1 MNRAF
6 DYNGVQI
13 APSRP
18 VQKLVRRSRILHVDS
33 GDRDTGLFPN
43 NGNFTLYL
51 PRAYE
56 RVVGINIKDAEF
68 PSLST
73 VQVWDV
79 SVNGGSR
86 DSQPPHY
93 PGSQLTA
100 TNFFAGATGDPSYFF
115 LEIHGLNMSDETARS
130 ADRSASTNS
139 VFGKFVGGKF
149 ADPVIYNESSN
160 AHQDIE
166 FYPAL
171 TKMDRLQMRLR
182 SHTMTQNQHMYWSSS
197 PSEWSISL
205 EIQTLENSFDEF
217 STIETRLG
225 DRS

>member
-33 GDRDTGLFPN
+33 GDRDTGLFPR
-43 NGNFTLYL
+43 NGNFTVYL

-56 RVVGINIKDAEF
+56 RVIGINIKDAEF
-68 PSLST
+68 PSLDS
-73 VQVWDV
+73 VKVWDV
-79 SVNGGSR
+79 SLNAEV
-86 DSQPPHY
+86 
-93 PGSQLTA
+93 LA
-100 TNFFAGATGDPSYFF
+100 TNYFSGVATNPNYFF
-115 LEIHGLNMSDETARS
+115 LEIHGLNMSDETVYT

-139 VFGKFVGGKF
+139 VFGKFVSSKY

-182 SHTMTQNQHMYWSSS
+182 SHKMTQNQHMYWSSS

-205 EIQTLENSFDEF
+205 EIQTLENSFDEY

>member
-1 MNRAF
+1 MNRSF

-13 APSRP
+13 APSKP

-33 GDRDTGLFPN
+33 GDRDRTFFPR
-43 NGNFTLYL
+43 NGNFTVYL

-56 RVVGINIKDAEF
+56 RVIGINIKDAEF

-73 VQVWDV
+73 VKVWDV
-79 SVNGGSR
+79 SLNDEV
-86 DSQPPHY
+86 
-93 PGSQLTA
+93 LA
-100 TNFFAGATGDPSYFF
+100 TNYFSAATTDPNYFF
-115 LEIHGLNMSDETARS
+115 LEIHGLNMSDETVYT

-139 VFGKFVGGKF
+139 VFGKFVGGKKE
-149 ADPVIYNESSN
+149 DPVIYNESSN

-182 SHTMTQNQHMYWSSS
+182 SHKMTQNQHMYWSSS
-197 PSEWSISL
+197 PSESEWSISL
-205 EIQTLENSFDEF
+205 EIQTLENSFDEY

-225 DRS
+225 NRS

>member
-1 MNRAF
+1 MNRSF

-13 APSRP
+13 APSKP

-33 GDRDTGLFPN
+33 GDRDVNFFQR
-43 NGNFTLYL
+43 NGNFTVYL

-56 RVVGINIKDAEF
+56 RVIGINIKDAEF
-68 PSLST
+68 PSLSS
-73 VQVWDV
+73 VKVWDV
-79 SVNGGSR
+79 SLNAEAVTNYFSN
-86 DSQPPHY
+86 
-93 PGSQLTA
+93 A
-100 TNFFAGATGDPSYFF
+100 TTDPNYFF
-115 LEIHGLNMSDETARS
+115 LEIHGLNMSDETVYT

-139 VFGKFVGGKF
+139 VFGKFVGGKY

-182 SHTMTQNQHMYWSSS
+182 SHKMTQNYYMFWDS

-205 EIQTLENSFDEF
+205 EIQTLENSFDEY

-225 DRS
+225 NRS